1 MSAFLV
7 ENQIINKILTQL
19 DTRIRESEWFKE
31 KVEVELDVDFED
43 ADWETKL
50 GQRMLDLNQLSLSQR
65 YGDTKKELI
74 YKFRTAHCSPIQAYK
89 ALRCWLY
96 QCAEGDIPETSKLFN
111 TFDKVLGPAWAEFII
126 AKTPEYDEAAWG

>member
-7 ENQIINKILTQL
+7 EERTINKILTQL
-19 DTRIRESEWFKE
+19 DATIRQSEWFKE
-31 KVEVELDVDFED
+31 KVAIELDVDFGD
-43 ADWETKL
+43 ADWQKEL

-74 YKFRTAHCSPIQAYK
+74 YKFQTAHCSPIQAYK

-111 TFDKVLGPAWAEFII
+111 AFDKIFGPAIAQFII
-126 AKTPEYDEAAWG
+126 ERTPEYD